1 MACEQTFDLFKRLK
15 HVVKHKI
22 SKYKFS
28 SSFISSKMAVN
39 IPETALKRIVVIGAG
54 FGGLKLAQKL
64 MGQGYQV
71 VLIDKNNYHQFQPL
85 FYQVA
90 SSGIE
95 PSSILFPL
103 RKIFQKRK
111 DMYIRVAE
119 VFSVDSDKK
128 ELTTSLGTVWYDIL
142 VIGTG
147 VNSNFFGMKSM
158 EEYAVPMKSVSEAMA
173 LRNRLLLSF
182 EKAVTL
188 RDQNE
193 KKALLNIVVVGGG
206 PTGVE
211 VAGAIAEMK
220 NFVLPKDYPDQ
231 NFDLMQINLIEG
243 SDALLNGMSEH
254 ASKKAIFYLKR
265 LGINVFL
272 NTRVT
277 DYDGNTLSF
286 ADGENLHTKTVIWAA
301 GIIGQLPSGFAK
313 ENIGRGNRL
322 LVDEFNKVNGFDDI
336 YAIGDASLMTVPE
349 YPNGHPQVAQVAI
362 QQGRNLANNLI
373 GFLHNSQPRPFKY
386 IDKGSLATIG
396 RNRAVADLPFLK
408 FSGFIAWLTWM
419 FVHLMAIVGV
429 KNRLVIF
436 INWMWSYMTY
446 DQSLRLILWA
456 SRKTPTIQATPENNF
471 HKIQ

>member
-1 MACEQTFDLFKRLK
+1 MA
-15 HVVKHKI
+15 
-22 SKYKFS
+22 
-28 SSFISSKMAVN
+28 AN

-64 MGQGYQV
+64 MGKGYQV

-90 SSGIE
+90 TSGIE

-103 RKIFQKRK
+103 RKIFQKRT

-119 VFSVDSDKK
+119 VFSVNPEKK
-128 ELTTSLGTVWYDIL
+128 VLATSLGTVWYDYL

-147 VNSNFFGMKSM
+147 VNSNFFGMKNM
-158 EEYAVPMKSVSEAMA
+158 EEYSVPMKSVSEAMA

-231 NFDLMQINLIEG
+231 NFDLMKINLIEG
-243 SDALLNGMSEH
+243 SGRLLGGMSEH
-254 ASKKAIFYLKR
+254 ASQKALFYLER
-265 LGINVFL
+265 LGINVKL
-272 NTRVT
+272 NVRVT
-277 DYDGNTLSF
+277 DYDGNLLSLNEE
-286 ADGENLHTKTVIWAA
+286 DPIHTKNVIWAA
-301 GIIGQLPSGFAK
+301 GISGVVPEGFPADS
-313 ENIGRGNRL
+313 IGRGKRL
-322 LVDEFNKVNGFDDI
+322 LVDEFNKVIGFEDI
-336 YAIGDASLMTVPE
+336 YAIGDVALMTTAD
-349 YPNGHPQVAQVAI
+349 YPHGHPQVAQVAI
-362 QQGRNLANNLI
+362 QQGRNLANNFI
-373 GFLHNSQPRPFKY
+373 GMLTNSHQKPFRYK
-386 IDKGSLATIG
+386 DRGSMATIG
-396 RNRAVADLPFLK
+396 RNRAVADLPFIK

-429 KNRLVIF
+429 KNRLLIF
-436 INWMWSYMTY
+436 INWMWNYLTY

-456 SRKTPTIQATPENNF
+456 SRKVPMVQPPLNDQE
-471 HKIQ
+471 

>member
-1 MACEQTFDLFKRLK
+1 MP
-15 HVVKHKI
+15 
-22 SKYKFS
+22 
-28 SSFISSKMAVN
+28 VN
-39 IPETALKRIVVIGAG
+39 IPETAQKRIVIVGAG

-64 MGQGYQV
+64 MGKGYQV

-90 SSGIE
+90 TAGIE

-111 DMYIRVAE
+111 EMYIRVAE
-119 VFSVDSDKK
+119 VESVDTDKK
-128 ELTTSLGTVWYDIL
+128 ELTTSLGTVWYDYL
-142 VIGTG
+142 VISTG

-158 EEYAVPMKSVSEAMA
+158 EENAVPMKSVSEAMG

-243 SDALLNGMSEH
+243 SKGLLGGMSEH
-254 ASKKAIFYLKR
+254 ASKKALFYLQR
-265 LGINVFL
+265 LGINVVL
-272 NTRVT
+272 NARVT
-277 DYDGNTLSF
+277 DYNGDTLIYN
-286 ADGENLHTKTVIWAA
+286 GKEIKTKTVIWAA
-301 GIIGQLPSGFAK
+301 GISG
-313 ENIGRGNRL
+313 EIISGIPQESIGRGKRL
-322 LVDEFNKVNGFDDI
+322 LVDEYSKLKGFEDI
-336 YAIGDASLMTVPE
+336 YAIGDVSLMSTPK

-362 QQGRNLANNLI
+362 QQGATLSRNFMSMLNKLPLQQ
-373 GFLHNSQPRPFKY
+373 FRY
-386 IDKGSLATIG
+386 TDKGSMATIG
-396 RNRAVADLPFLK
+396 RNRAVADLPFIK

-429 KNRLVIF
+429 KNRLLIF
-436 INWMWSYMTY
+436 VNWMWNYMTY

-456 SRKTPTIQATPENNF
+456 SRKTPPISPVSTPE
-471 HKIQ
+471 KP